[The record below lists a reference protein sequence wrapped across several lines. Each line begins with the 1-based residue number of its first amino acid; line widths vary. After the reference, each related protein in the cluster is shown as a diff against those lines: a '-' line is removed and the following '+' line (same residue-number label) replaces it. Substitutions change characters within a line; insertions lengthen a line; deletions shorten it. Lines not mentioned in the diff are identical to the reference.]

1 MYTFYCTNM
10 KMASDVLREMND
22 RPDVRE
28 FIEVIIIKKLEP
40 KKFMSFLPTHG
51 TRDFTFRNLMMSS
64 ESTPC
69 PGPPESVGRFD
80 VFVEALSTYYQIS

>member
-1 MYTFYCTNM
+1 M

-40 KKFMSFLPTHG
+40 KSSWASFPP
-51 TRDFTFRNLMMSS
+51 M
-64 ESTPC
+64 
-69 PGPPESVGRFD
+69 GPVISPSV
-80 VFVEALSTYYQIS
+80 I

>member
-40 KKFMSFLPTHG
+40 K
-51 TRDFTFRNLMMSS
+51 SS
-64 ESTPC
+64 
-69 PGPPESVGRFD
+69 
-80 VFVEALSTYYQIS
+80 